1 MKYANPIYDVAFK
14 YLMDD
19 LDIARQLISTIL
31 GRPILVEGFAA
42 TELVIANKD
51 MPSGFNAQRLDF
63 TAVVQE
69 ADGSLRQVLI
79 ELQKSRNA
87 VDIDRFRRYLGEA
100 YRHATVYHDQAKSL
114 DIITIYLLGFKLNSI
129 PYAAVRTASILIDL
143 HSQQPIQATTYDEE
157 FIRQLTHEMNIIQI
171 PRLDT
176 HTQGQL
182 DEVLAVFNQ
191 AYQHTDDGD
200 LVLSMPN
207 TAITPV
213 NQPLVE
219 RLNLAMIDESVRRQ
233 MIEQQSFDA
242 VMARQKTLERQ
253 KGLEEG
259 LQLGMEKGM
268 EKGIEQGAL
277 QKTIALARKMAQR
290 GDSIADIMELTE
302 LSEAEL
308 KANGV
313 Y

>member
-69 ADGSLRQVLI
+69 ADGTLRQVLI
-79 ELQKSRNA
+79 ELQKSRRTM
-87 VDIDRFRRYLGEA
+87 DIDRFRRYLGEA

-176 HTQGQL
+176 QTQGQL

-191 AYQHTDDGD
+191 AYQNTADDD
-200 LVLSMPN
+200 LVLSIPN
-207 TAITPV
+207 AAITPN

-219 RLNLAMIDESVRRQ
+219 RLNLAIIDEDIRRQ
-233 MIEQQSFDA
+233 MIEQKSFDA
-242 VMARQKTLERQ
+242 VMMKNKEEDQLRTILKIAQK
-253 KGLEEG
+253 
-259 LQLGMEKGM
+259 MAHKGM
-268 EKGIEQGAL
+268 SIE
-277 QKTIALARKMAQR
+277 M
-290 GDSIADIMELTE
+290 IMEMTE
-302 LSEAEL
+302 LSAADL
-308 KANGV
+308 RQYGV
-313 Y
+313 T